1 MDIQIANTVNL
12 VIKETKKNFGITLKI
27 VLDVEDTY
35 RISIMETKFEK
46 INKAFFNILGIKD
59 DELQTFLDAKAILGF
74 KESALQISLGK
85 GSEVPETTA
94 KIMQKIGKWIKDLES
109 NMNMIITG
117 LQNCPIEVYPI
128 YRGTLIIIGIQQKL
142 KDENLVDEFSHFVL
156 PKVDGKKTLI
166 VRNTNTENNENNEN
180 LVHPNEVE
188 VSYYANKHREEMYI
202 KHFKVD
208 ELEEEIEIVGLSN
221 DEIVGLSND
230 EVIEKAF
237 TLAKKYI
244 VTRNN

>member
-1 MDIQIANTVNL
+1 MDIQIANTINL

-166 VRNTNTENNENNEN
+166 VRNTNTENTENNEN

-188 VSYYANKHREEMYI
+188 VSYYADKYREEMYI
-202 KHFKVD
+202 KHFMVD
-208 ELEEEIEIVGLSN
+208 GLEEEI
-221 DEIVGLSND
+221 EIVGLSND

-244 VTRNN
+244 VARNN